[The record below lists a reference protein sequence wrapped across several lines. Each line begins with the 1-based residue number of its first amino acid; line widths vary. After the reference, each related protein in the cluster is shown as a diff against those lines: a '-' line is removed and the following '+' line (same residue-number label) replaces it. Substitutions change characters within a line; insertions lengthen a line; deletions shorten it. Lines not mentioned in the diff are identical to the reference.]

1 LICQGVFADLGMGA
15 TWKDRPLLDKAGG
28 VCINNRNVRVNE
40 RIRTKEVRVID
51 EEGKQLG
58 ILSPFDALKI
68 ALEKDLDLV
77 EVSPTAQPPVC
88 RIMNYGKYLY
98 QQNKKAH
105 EAKKNQRVIQ
115 VKEVKFRPMTDD
127 HDYNFKKNNIVR
139 FLEEGDKAK
148 ASVMFRGREMAHRE
162 IGRQLLSR
170 LIEEL
175 NELAVVEGNPRMEGN
190 HLFVIF
196 APRK

>member
-1 LICQGVFADLGMGA
+1 M
-15 TWKDRPLLDKAGG
+15 
-28 VCINNRNVRVNE
+28 RVNE
-40 RIRTKEVRVID
+40 RIRSKEVRVID
-51 EEGKQLG
+51 EDGKQLG
-58 ILSPFDALKI
+58 ILTPFDALKI

-77 EVSPTAQPPVC
+77 EVSPSAQPPVC

-105 EAKKNQRVIQ
+105 EAKKNQKVIQ

-148 ASVMFRGREMAHRE
+148 ASVMFRGREMAHKE

-196 APRK
+196 APKK

>member
-1 LICQGVFADLGMGA
+1 
-15 TWKDRPLLDKAGG
+15 
-28 VCINNRNVRVNE
+28 
-40 RIRTKEVRVID
+40 VID
-51 EEGKQLG
+51 EDGKQLG
-58 ILSPFDALKI
+58 ILVPHEAMKI

-105 EAKKNQRVIQ
+105 EAKKHQKVIQ
-115 VKEVKFRPMTDD
+115 VKEVKFRPMTDE
-127 HDYNFKKNNIVR
+127 HDYNFKKNNIAR

-148 ASVMFRGREMAHRE
+148 ASVMFRGREMAHKE
-162 IGRQLLSR
+162 IGRGLITR

-175 NELAVVEGNPRMEGN
+175 AEHAVVEGTPKMEGN

-196 APRK
+196 APKKQ

>member
-1 LICQGVFADLGMGA
+1 
-15 TWKDRPLLDKAGG
+15 
-28 VCINNRNVRVNE
+28 VRVNE
-40 RIRTKEVRVID
+40 RIRAKEIRVID
-51 EEGKQLG
+51 DDGKQLG

-68 ALEKDLDLV
+68 ALEKNLDLV

-105 EAKKNQRVIQ
+105 EAKKNQRMIQ

-148 ASVMFRGREMAHRE
+148 ASVMFRGREMAHKE

-175 NELAVVEGNPRMEGN
+175 NEQAVVEGNPRMEGN

>member
-1 LICQGVFADLGMGA
+1 
-15 TWKDRPLLDKAGG
+15 
-28 VCINNRNVRVNE
+28 VRVNE

-148 ASVMFRGREMAHRE
+148 ASVMFRGREMAHKE

>member
-1 LICQGVFADLGMGA
+1 M
-15 TWKDRPLLDKAGG
+15 
-28 VCINNRNVRVNE
+28 RVNE
-40 RIRTKEVRVID
+40 RIRAKEIRVID
-51 EEGKQLG
+51 DDGKQLG

-68 ALEKDLDLV
+68 ALEKNLDLV

-105 EAKKNQRVIQ
+105 EAKKNQRMIQ

-148 ASVMFRGREMAHRE
+148 ASVMFRGREMAHKE

-175 NELAVVEGNPRMEGN
+175 NEQAVVEGNPRMEGN

>member
-1 LICQGVFADLGMGA
+1 
-15 TWKDRPLLDKAGG
+15 
-28 VCINNRNVRVNE
+28 
-40 RIRTKEVRVID
+40 VID
-51 EEGKQLG
+51 EDGKQLG
-58 ILSPFDALKI
+58 ILAPHEALKI

-98 QQNKKAH
+98 QQNKKSH
-105 EAKKNQRVIQ
+105 EAKKHQKVIQ
-115 VKEVKFRPMTDD
+115 VKEVKFRPMTDE
-127 HDYNFKKNNIVR
+127 HDYNFKKNNIAR

-148 ASVMFRGREMAHRE
+148 ASVMFRGREMAHKE
-162 IGRQLLSR
+162 IGRGLITR

-175 NELAVVEGNPRMEGN
+175 GEHAVVEGIPKMEGN

-196 APRK
+196 APRKQ

>member
-1 LICQGVFADLGMGA
+1 M
-15 TWKDRPLLDKAGG
+15 
-28 VCINNRNVRVNE
+28 
-40 RIRTKEVRVID
+40 
-51 EEGKQLG
+51 G

-88 RIMNYGKYLY
+88 RFMNFGKYLY

-127 HDYNFKKNNIVR
+127 HDYNFKKNNIAR

-148 ASVMFRGREMAHRE
+148 ASVMFRGREMAHKE
-162 IGRQLLSR
+162 IGRQLLFR

-196 APRK
+196 APKK